1 MSKKQTIYYAARME
15 AARKTAFSPAVNALP
30 T

>member
-1 MSKKQTIYYAARME
+1 MTKKQTIYYAARME
-15 AARKTAFSPAVNALP
+15 AARKKRILPAANALP

>member
-1 MSKKQTIYYAARME
+1 MTKKQTIYYTARME
-15 AARKTAFSPAVNALP
+15 AARKTAFLPAANALP